1 MTNRPIRVKDVRCNH
16 RHTFDE
22 HPNCFAEGNVN
33 VTIRTDREWERVT
46 RTPWWTFPEHNFC
59 YVDIETDGFKP
70 DFSTMLCWAVKAKD
84 GDTKYSVIKKK
95 ELFTTIN
102 VDKRLTQNLVDELRN
117 HKIWVSY
124 YGTGFDLPYIRAKA
138 LHYGIDFPEFGT
150 YYHHD
155 MYYTVRNK
163 FHLSRNSL
171 DNACDYFGIEGKT
184 PISKE
189 AWRRAKYGNEE
200 AMGLVLEHNVADV
213 EILELL
219 HGKMVPWRKWIRT
232 SI

>member
-1 MTNRPIRVKDVRCNH
+1 MTNRRIKVKDVRCIH
-16 RHTFDE
+16 RHTFEE
-22 HPNCFAEGNVN
+22 HPKCFAEGHVKFDFQN
-33 VTIRTDREWERVT
+33 DREWERVT
-46 RTPWWTFPEHNFC
+46 RTPWYKYPEHNFC

-70 DFSTMLCWAVKAKD
+70 DFSTMLCWAVKGKD
-84 GDTKYSVIKKK
+84 LSTAFSVIKKK
-95 ELFTTIN
+95 ELFTTID
-102 VDKRLTQNLVDELRN
+102 VDKRLTADLVAELRK

-138 LHYGIDFPEFGT
+138 LHYGIEFPEFGT

-155 MYYTVRNK
+155 LYYTVKNK

-184 PISKE
+184 PIGKE
-189 AWRRAKYGNEE
+189 AWRRAKYGNKQ
-200 AMGLVLEHNVADV
+200 ALVSVLEHNVADV
-213 EILELL
+213 EILEEL
-219 HGKMVPWRKWIRT
+219 HDKMMPFRKWIRT